1 MEMEQADDS
10 DHRKPKKNGL
20 LNALE
25 VAEYLK
31 ISKRTLWRL
40 LSSGEVPEP
49 IRFGGNV
56 RWSVATLETW
66 IAEGCPK
73 STN

>member
-1 MEMEQADDS
+1 MEKQKSEDS
-10 DHRKPKKNGL
+10 NHKKPKKNGL
-20 LNALE
+20 LSALE
-25 VAEYLK
+25 VANYLK

-66 IAEGCPK
+66 IEEGCPK
-73 STN
+73 SAN